1 MSNFIIK
8 INSSQKIFDA
18 ESTGPKLNIGFK
30 SICKDN
36 FDISYIETDLA
47 KCDYYENENNFCFI
61 KYSDI
66 TYRQKPERSKNDN
79 CAKMAINHFEKHG
92 CDFKDIKGD
101 FSVFIYDKKQ
111 KNYFLFSDH
120 MRLSPIFYAEIE
132 NTTLITSDLSLILEY
147 PYFKK
152 ELNHDVIK
160 HYLDLKT
167 PCIRNTFYKGIK
179 KIPPRNFLM
188 ITTKG
193 VSFKP
198 YKTLKVI
205 QNINKFS
212 IAKTINSFRDLF
224 LKTVEDYSKSKKRV
238 GLLFSG
244 GLDSSSVLAALKH
257 QRFKTKI
264 FTYTARFDSLPEF
277 EREKISEEKY
287 QDGCMEDSGMHSR
300 FFDNTKITTLSRL
313 DEYLKIFRQP
323 FYFPNLS
330 LNEESFKM
338 AKKDEIE
345 IIMSGMDGDSVI
357 SYGYEYLPH
366 LFKRFSWIKL
376 FSILRQIKQTHH
388 ISFFS
393 TLKHYVLRP
402 FLEEMKISF
411 ENIFRNTDA
420 LNFHSMHPSTF
431 HTKVMEDAL
440 RYDAIEKLKLLGNHY
455 NLSVSYPFYDEDLID
470 FCISVNPEFKIHN
483 GYNRYVLREA
493 IRDLLPEKN
502 YKRVTKS
509 DLSFCFLYQMREI
522 DYEIIEYN
530 FKSPSKHIKNYL
542 DLDSLLKEWDSF
554 KNSDSYSLDQQSISS
569 RIFVFVCLNVW
580 LKREFP

>member
-8 INSSQKIFDA
+8 INSSQKFLEA
-18 ESTGPKLNIGFK
+18 ESTEPKLNIGFK

-47 KCDYYENENNFCFI
+47 KCDFYENDNSFCFI
-61 KYSDI
+61 KYSKI
-66 TYRQKPERSKNDN
+66 TNSQSSERSKNDN
-79 CAKMAINHFEKHG
+79 YAQMAINHFETHG
-92 CDFKDIKGD
+92 YDFIDIKGD

-120 MRLSPIFYAEIE
+120 MRLSPVFYAEIE
-132 NTTLITSDLSLILEY
+132 NTTLITSDLSLILEC

-160 HYLDLKT
+160 DYLDLNT

-179 KIPPRNFLM
+179 KIPPRNLLM
-188 ITTKG
+188 ITAKG
-193 VSFKP
+193 ASLKP
-198 YKTLKVI
+198 YKTLKVTP
-205 QNINKFS
+205 NINKLS
-212 IAKTINSFRDLF
+212 IAKTIKSFRGLF
-224 LKTVEDYSKSKKRV
+224 LKTIEDYSKSKKRV

-244 GLDSSSVLAALKH
+244 GLDSSSVLAALKY
-257 QRFKTKI
+257 QRSKTKI
-264 FTYTARFDSLPEF
+264 FSYTARFDSLPEF

-287 QDGCMEDSGMHSR
+287 QDGCIEGSDLHTR

-376 FSILRQIKQTHH
+376 FSILRQIKQTHN

-411 ENIFRNTDA
+411 ENISRNTNA

-431 HTKVMEDAL
+431 HIKVMEDAL

-470 FCISVNPEFKIHN
+470 FCISVNPEFKIYN

-502 YKRVTKS
+502 YKRITKS

-569 RIFVFVCLNVW
+569 RIFVFVCLNIW